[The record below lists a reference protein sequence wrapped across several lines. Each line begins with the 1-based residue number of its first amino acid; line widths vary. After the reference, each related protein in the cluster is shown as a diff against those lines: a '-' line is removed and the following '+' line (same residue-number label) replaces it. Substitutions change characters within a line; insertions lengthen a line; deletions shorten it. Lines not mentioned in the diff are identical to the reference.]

1 MKNRNKILLVEIT
14 EQEIRQI
21 NDQIENKGNQI
32 EITYLNDICLLIQTI
47 DKNRPDLVVFN
58 YDLPFS
64 ATLAVIDLLHVTYY
78 DIKIVMIT
86 DQTDDV
92 LPMYCNSGKI
102 DAYVLRENIAII
114 TDVFDRVISTCRS
127 NNIANAHQ
135 SLSETIEKIKEERK
149 QMAIVACE
157 ALHNKRELRKYQL
170 KYGELIQSARSIILQ
185 WNKNRTITF
194 CNKFALNFFGFKEAE
209 LIGAPVSMLYQNPNE
224 LEDIINQISEYRET
238 IPSSESREL
247 KNRKKNGELAWISY
261 VIKPFFDKDGGL
273 TEIISIGNDIT
284 RLKHTEAM
292 LRQREHNLRTICE
305 NTPDLI
311 IRFNKEYKPVYAN
324 QAWEKISGIER
335 KNYKRIHRFKNL
347 LPESLKTKLIDTLE
361 DVKKQKKEITTIFE
375 FTQGDG
381 PCYFQAVVVP
391 EFDTGNE
398 LHSML
403 VIAHDITE
411 RVRFEEAL
419 KKKTDEMAVV
429 NEKLEE
435 KNSIL
440 DNANNRLKDLDR
452 TKSEFVSMASH
463 ELRTPLTG
471 IIGLTQTLLST
482 DIEITEEEK
491 ERYLRIIELEGKRLS
506 NLLNELLDITRIET
520 GVVEIHHETV
530 DMNNLVEET
539 LQQFQIPSTIKIE
552 VITPKEHSRA
562 WADKDRVKQVL
573 TNVIDNAIRYSNSQG
588 AITVRLGELDHK
600 IVVSVQDKGTGISHD
615 EMPKIF
621 NKFYRARSARMAK
634 TKGSGLGLTIAKSIV
649 ELHGGKIWVESEQ
662 GKGSI
667 FSFTLPQKEL

>member
-539 LQQFQIPSTIKIE
+539 LQQLQIPSTIKIE